1 MEYTMFIHILTQLQI
16 MEIDSFEITF
26 VNDNG
31 VEKIIKLDDLI

>member
-1 MEYTMFIHILTQLQI
+1 MEYTMFIHMLTQLQI
-16 MEIDSFEITF
+16 REIDSFEITF